1 MSKTIEKKAVDAI
14 LQSPVDIKIG
24 DEVYKVHPPTIAT
37 MILASKAIAD
47 LPEVNEKAD
56 DILSESLRV
65 VKDCS
70 VLGEIFAIFI
80 LGAKNLIEEKVVVE
94 KRLFGL
100 LKKERIVEIDRKSEL
115 TKKLLESLTPKE
127 LHKILVTIFTKLE
140 IADFFGITVSL
151 TKINL
156 MTPKETVTTASGR
169 SSHQS

>member
-1 MSKTIEKKAVDAI
+1 MSKTVEKKAADTI
-14 LQSPVDIKIG
+14 LQTPVDIRIG
-24 DEVYKVHPPTIAT
+24 DEVYKVNPPTIAT

-47 LPEVNEKAD
+47 LPEINEKTD
-56 DILSESLRV
+56 DVLSESLRV

-70 VLGEIFAIFI
+70 ALGDIFAIFI
-80 LGAKNLIEEKVVVE
+80 LGAKNLTEEKVVVE

-115 TKKLLESLTPKE
+115 SKKLLESVTPKD
-127 LHKILVTIFTKLE
+127 LHKILISIFIKLE